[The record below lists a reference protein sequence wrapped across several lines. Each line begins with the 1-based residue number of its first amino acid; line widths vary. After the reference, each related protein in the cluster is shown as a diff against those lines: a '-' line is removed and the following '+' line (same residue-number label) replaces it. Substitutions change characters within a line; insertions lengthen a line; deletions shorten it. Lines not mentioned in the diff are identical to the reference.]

1 LAINGRSLSEGLRT
15 TGSAET
21 WLFSAGALPIE
32 SFEVSRWRSA
42 QRALLYGYSIA
53 AVVSIVGV

>member
-1 LAINGRSLSEGLRT
+1 LAKNGRSLSEGLRQKT
-15 TGSAET
+15 ARFLRSRR
-21 WLFSAGALPIE
+21 SGALPIE

-53 AVVSIVGV
+53 AVVSITGV